1 MVFMSRVLQG
11 EIVTVPFKTSDNRTL
26 EHPALVISKNLTDF
40 EKEIFYAVLISSE
53 NHNPEYSIEIKNEM
67 LTSPMLEQSY
77 FVMHQID
84 KFEYN
89 SLYVRH
95 FSPRRYVK
103 PEHIEDILNKIIS
116 VIFDGED
123 EDNG

>member
-67 LTSPMLEQSY
+67 LTSPMLKQSY
-77 FVMHQID
+77 FITHQID

-89 SLYVRH
+89 SLFVRH
-95 FSPRRYVK
+95 FNPRRYLK
-103 PEHIEDILNKIIS
+103 EEYIEDILNSIIS
-116 VIFDGED
+116 VIFGD
-123 EDNG
+123 ESDDD